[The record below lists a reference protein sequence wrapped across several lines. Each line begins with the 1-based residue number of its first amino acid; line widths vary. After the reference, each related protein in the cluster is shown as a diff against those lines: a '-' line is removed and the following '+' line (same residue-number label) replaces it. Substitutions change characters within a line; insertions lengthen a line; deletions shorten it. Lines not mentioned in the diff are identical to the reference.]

1 MAISMGGNNA
11 SHPQMNVTPLIDV
24 LLVLIIIFMF
34 IVSMSKRQGLDAQIP
49 QPATTGAQEAEDTI
63 VIRLHLNAG
72 DSMPRLKIN
81 NEDVSWRDL
90 ETRLTKIF
98 ASRSDRVAFVQ
109 SDGEVDFQY
118 VANVIDQAKGAG
130 VDRVGLMPKQ

>member
-1 MAISMGGNNA
+1 
-11 SHPQMNVTPLIDV
+11 
-24 LLVLIIIFMF
+24 
-34 IVSMSKRQGLDAQIP
+34 
-49 QPATTGAQEAEDTI
+49 

-118 VANVIDQAKGAG
+118 VADVLDQTKGAG
-130 VDRVGLMPKQ
+130 VYRVGLMPKQ

>member
-1 MAISMGGNNA
+1 VAISMAGNSP

-34 IVSMSKRQGLDAQIP
+34 IVSISKRQGLEAQIP
-49 QPATTGAQEAEDTI
+49 QPATNADREPEGAI
-63 VIRLHLNAG
+63 VIALHLNAG
-72 DSMPRLKIN
+72 DSMPLLKIN

-90 ETRLTKIF
+90 QAKLQKIY
-98 ASRSDRVAFVQ
+98 ASRAERVAFVQ

-118 VANVIDQAKGAG
+118 VADVIDQAKGAG
-130 VDRVGLMPKQ
+130 VYRVGLMPKQ

>member
-1 MAISMGGNNA
+1 MAFSMAGGNS

-34 IVSMSKRQGLDAQIP
+34 IVSMSKRQGLEAQIP
-49 QPATTGAQEAEDTI
+49 QPLNSAAREPEGTI
-63 VIRLHLNAG
+63 VIQLHLSAG

-81 NEDVSWRDL
+81 NESVNWKDL
-90 ETRLTKIF
+90 QGKLEKIY
-98 ASRSDRVAFVQ
+98 ASRAERVAFVQ

-118 VANVIDQAKGAG
+118 VADMIDQAKGAG
-130 VDRVGLMPKQ
+130 VYSVGLMPKQ